1 MRVLKPLNWK
11 MMARVITSLCDII
24 EGRFAL
30 LPIRDLVT
38 ISEYSLQNSLTKQ
51 KISVTLE

>member
-1 MRVLKPLNWK
+1 
-11 MMARVITSLCDII
+11 MARVITSLCDII

-38 ISEYSLQNSLTKQ
+38 ISEYSLQNSSTKQ
-51 KISVTLE
+51 KISVTLEQINIDGFLD